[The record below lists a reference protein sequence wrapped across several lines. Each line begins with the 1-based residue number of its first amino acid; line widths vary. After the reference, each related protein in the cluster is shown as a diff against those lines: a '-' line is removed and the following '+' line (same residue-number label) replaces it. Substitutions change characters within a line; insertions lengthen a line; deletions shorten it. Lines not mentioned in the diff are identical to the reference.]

1 MSRRKPTVADVRANK
16 GKYQY
21 TMMRTE
27 NWEEL
32 AAAEA
37 AGIDMVSVPPEML
50 VQKHFRDVAPSLFA
64 VPGKPLYEMGTED
77 DILRWAFQMVNAGA
91 DAIYCAASYKVVR
104 RLADEAVPV
113 IGHVGLIPSK
123 CTWTGGFK
131 AVGKTAESAMM
142 VWEMCQR
149 YEEAGAFG
157 VEIEVVPPEVTAEIS
172 KRTSLFMIS
181 MGGGK
186 GGDAQYLF
194 GCDVLGTNTGHVPR
208 HAKQYANL
216 YAGMHFIHPLLE
228 SIDPNTL
235 DAFELGVKIGILLGM
250 ARQMACVGAQHIAAK
265 QILRI
270 AALAAAHRDH
280 KQ

>member
-1 MSRRKPTVADVRANK
+1 MQRKRPTVADVRANK

-21 TMMRTE
+21 TMMRVE
-27 NWEEL
+27 SWDEL

-37 AGIDMVSVPPEML
+37 GGIDMVSVPPEML
-50 VQKHFRDVAPSLFA
+50 TQKHFRDVAPSLFA

-91 DAIYCAASYKVVR
+91 DAVYCAASFPVVR

-123 CTWTGGFK
+123 ATWTGGFK
-131 AVGKTAESAMM
+131 AVGKTAESAMN
-142 VWEMCQR
+142 VWEMCKR

-157 VEIEVVPPEVTAEIS
+157 VEIEVVPPTVTAEIS
-172 KRTSLFMIS
+172 KRTSLFMVS

-194 GCDVLGTNTGHVPR
+194 ACDVLGTNTGHVPR

-216 YAGMHFIHPLLE
+216 AAEYARIQGMRVNAFKSWVDDVQSGAWPVE
-228 SIDPNTL
+228 PNIVSAPEEEMEKFRRL
-235 DAFELGVKIGILLGM
+235 M
-250 ARQMACVGAQHIAAK
+250 AGK
-265 QILRI
+265 
-270 AALAAAHRDH
+270 
-280 KQ
+280 